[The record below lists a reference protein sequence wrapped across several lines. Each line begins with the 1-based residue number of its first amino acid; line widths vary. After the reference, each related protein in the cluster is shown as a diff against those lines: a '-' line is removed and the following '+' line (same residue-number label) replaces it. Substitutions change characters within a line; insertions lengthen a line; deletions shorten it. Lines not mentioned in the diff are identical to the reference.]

1 MHGKYVT
8 IGEFAEMAELSASML
23 RHYDRLGL
31 IHPAVVDPD
40 TRYRYYRE
48 DQVRTAELIRLLR
61 DLDVSLDDIAALLQ
75 DPARAEMKAILR
87 RHRERTVERR
97 NETER
102 IIRRLDRA
110 LRGDAELMPND
121 IRLVRIKPQWVVS
134 RRVQTPLSQ
143 DVETVDR
150 LLDELKGLAS
160 ACDALSGEREF
171 VLYYNRLR
179 RGRSYDLEACVPLDP
194 RRAAR
199 VVGAKKLPGG
209 RAAGLIHHGPWEDLH
224 TTHVALYAW
233 IMERGYE
240 IAGPA
245 RETYVVDERD
255 TDDPL
260 EYVTRVDWPVKP

>member
-1 MHGKYVT
+1 MRDYMT
-8 IGEFAEMAELSASML
+8 IGEFADMSELSTSML
-23 RHYDRLGL
+23 RHYDRMGL
-31 IHPAVVDPD
+31 IRPAVIDPD

-48 DQVRTAELIRLLR
+48 EQVRTAELIRLLR
-61 DLDVSLDDIAALLQ
+61 DLDVPLGDIAALLE
-75 DPARAEMKAILR
+75 DPAGAEMKAILQ

-97 NETER
+97 DETER
-102 IIRRLDRA
+102 IIARLDRA
-110 LRGDAELMPND
+110 LKSTVGLMPGG
-121 IRLVRIKPQWVVS
+121 IRLVWIKPQWVVS
-134 RRVQTPLSQ
+134 RRTQTPLSQ

-150 LLDELKGLAS
+150 LLDELARLAS
-160 ACDALSGEREF
+160 AREALSGEREF

-179 RGRSYDLEACVPLDP
+179 RGHSYDLEACVPLDP
-194 RRAAR
+194 RRARCVAGAR
-199 VVGAKKLPGG
+199 KLPGC
-209 RAAGLIHHGPWEDLH
+209 RAASLTHHGPWEDLH